1 MGQDELPQGVTSA
14 VHRGSTAALGLPT
27 LVLGAEA
34 ALTVVAIR
42 GEVQPKPVLAADDR
56 GWEAG
61 SSEPVGTGRGQG
73 QEPQMAGTGDS
84 PLPMQARASARW
96 TV

>member
-14 VHRGSTAALGLPT
+14 VHRGSTATLGLPT

-73 QEPQMAGTGDS
+73 QETSQREIMSSTTNYKS
-84 PLPMQARASARW
+84 PRVS
-96 TV
+96 